1 MVSIFDVDEV
11 ISVMT
16 EYGLNGHDI
25 AYVFEQIPSVAML
38 KARSDDGG
46 VSEEMCKALIHMCQK
61 RKRR

>member
-1 MVSIFDVDEV
+1 
-11 ISVMT
+11 MT